1 MSATIKLPK
10 ITKIPEKGRT
20 LAFAC
25 YSGNVQLAEE
35 ILENDPGMV
44 LEEDPSSGATPLHY
58 SLARSSLRTAQLLV
72 EQPLLDEY
80 KKYKDK
86 LTELAKR
93 AQNYPISTIL
103 IEKQI
108 INNNYV
114 NNNVSPIQVLNTMN
128 NNLYVGLAPAALQGF
143 KFVHMSERKVI
154 VNVPLEYTANGAGV
168 GFGGSLATVCAV
180 AGASLASNVAR
191 IAGIKNPNSFCKT
204 ASLQYLNKVDCEYYI
219 ACATVDENMKNE
231 FETNMEMVGKDDLT
245 VHVDVINDQDVIC
258 VSFDGIWTVNDP
270 KRSKRGN
277 KRYSKYDLR
286 VEQGYDG
293 GGGSSSKL

>member
-1 MSATIKLPK
+1 MADLTSIST
-10 ITKIPEKGRT
+10 
-20 LAFAC
+20 
-25 YSGNVQLAEE
+25 AE
-35 ILENDPGMV
+35 L
-44 LEEDPSSGATPLHY
+44 
-58 SLARSSLRTAQLLV
+58 
-72 EQPLLDEY
+72 
-80 KKYKDK
+80 KK
-86 LTELAKR
+86 ELAKR

-219 ACATVDENMKNE
+219 ACATVDENMKKK

-286 VEQGYDG
+286 VEQGDDG
-293 GGGSSSKL
+293 GGSGSSTRSKL